1 MGIIDE
7 ERNNLL
13 LNAIKKD
20 RYEIKLFTEVP
31 FFNEMIKTYSS
42 KKIGDVLH
50 SELKSNGLK
59 FAVSNLVT
67 PNISE
72 NSYYY
77 VSLLGMFIT
86 IMQNYKL
93 LFQIRTLVLYPPDF
107 NPYHE
112 AVDISEKSFI
122 QSQYTN
128 HTLVLNSIFD
138 SLLKLVNRTLR
149 LGIPDRDVRMNSL
162 KNNYWV
168 KKYGIN
174 KIIGKVSNNIDEIH
188 KESNLYRHLGKL
200 GDVSKFLEDNEKI
213 NKNAIYKKLQ
223 KNEKLMFDSIIGIT
237 EGLLI
242 AFRKWDSIIEKMA
255 K

>member
-1 MGIIDE
+1 MQMMDE
-7 ERNNLL
+7 ERKNLL
-13 LNAIKKD
+13 LNAMKND
-20 RYEIKLFTEVP
+20 RYEIELFTKIN
-31 FFNEMIKTYSS
+31 FFNELSKKYS
-42 KKIGDVLH
+42 KKIRHIIH

-77 VSLLGMFIT
+77 VSLIDILFT
-86 IMQNYKL
+86 IMQNYRL

-107 NPYHE
+107 NLYHK

-122 QSQYTN
+122 QSQYSN

-149 LGIPDRDVRMNSL
+149 LGITDRDVRMNSL

-168 KKYGIN
+168 KKYGISE
-174 KIIGKVSNNIDEIH
+174 IIGQISKNINEIH

-200 GDVSKFLEDNEKI
+200 GDVGKFLEDNEKI

-223 KNEKLMFDSIIGIT
+223 KNEKLMFDSIIEIT

-242 AFRKWDSIIEKMA
+242 AFRKWDSVIEKMT

>member
-7 ERNNLL
+7 ERKKLL
-13 LNAIKKD
+13 LNAMND
-20 RYEIKLFTEVP
+20 RYEIKIFTKINFYKELV
-31 FFNEMIKTYSS
+31 KKYSP
-42 KKIGDVLH
+42 KIRNIIH

-59 FAVSNLVT
+59 FTVNNLVT

-77 VSLLGMFIT
+77 VSLLEMFLI
-86 IMQNYKL
+86 IMGNYRL
-93 LFQIRTLVLYPPDF
+93 LFQIRTLVLFPPDF
-107 NPYHE
+107 GLYHE
-112 AVDISEKSFI
+112 AVDISEKRFI
-122 QSQYTN
+122 QLQHTN

-149 LGIPDRDVRMNSL
+149 LGIPDHEVRMHSL

-174 KIIGKVSNNIDEIH
+174 KIIGRISKNINEIH

-200 GDVSKFLEDNEKI
+200 GDVNEFLEDNEKI

-223 KNEKLMFDSIIGIT
+223 KNEKLMFDSIIEIT
-237 EGLLI
+237 DGLLM
-242 AFRKWDSIIEKMA
+242 AFRKWDSVFEKMT

>member
-1 MGIIDE
+1 MQMIDE
-7 ERNNLL
+7 EREKLL
-13 LNAIKKD
+13 LNAMND
-20 RYEIKLFTEVP
+20 RYEIKIFDEIN
-31 FFNEMIKTYSS
+31 FFNELIKKYD
-42 KKIGDVLH
+42 KKIRHIIH
-50 SELKSNGLK
+50 SELKNNGLK
-59 FAVSNLVT
+59 FTISNLVT

-77 VSLLGMFIT
+77 VSLMDIFLT
-86 IMQNYKL
+86 IMENYRL
-93 LFQIRTLVLYPPDF
+93 LFQIRTLVLFPPDF
-107 NPYHE
+107 DLYHK
-112 AVDISEKSFI
+112 AVDISEKRFI
-122 QSQYTN
+122 QLQHTN

-149 LGIPDRDVRMNSL
+149 LGIPDHEVRMHSL

-174 KIIGKVSNNIDEIH
+174 KIIGQISKNINEIH

-200 GDVSKFLEDNEKI
+200 GDVDKFLEDNEKI

-223 KNEKLMFDSIIGIT
+223 KNEKLMFDSIIEIT
-237 EGLLI
+237 DGLLM
-242 AFRKWDSIIEKMA
+242 AFRKWDSVIEKMT